1 MQRHAPSTSASHVTE
16 RAQAKSGALV
26 LGGAHGALALARSLG
41 RHGIPVW
48 FLTNDHPLARY
59 SRYVERS
66 LTWRGPQ
73 DAGAL
78 DFLLQL
84 AAREGLGGWT
94 LFACADPEVRLLGQ
108 NHAVLSAAFRVAV
121 PSWDVIRWS
130 VDKRMTH
137 QFATQAGVDSPWS
150 YYPRDRQ
157 DVVRLDCQFPLIVKP
172 TVREQRNAFTQA
184 KAWRADDRAALLA
197 RYGEAA
203 ALVGEHQIV
212 LQELIPGN
220 GQEQFSFAALCD
232 RGMPVA
238 SLTAR
243 RRRQFPID
251 FGYTSTLVETIEQP
265 EVEAAASR
273 LLRALNFTGLVEV
286 EFKHDI
292 RDGRYKLLDI
302 NARPWTWISLGA
314 AAGVDFPYLAWR
326 LAQGEALSPK
336 RAKAGVRWL
345 HVSRDIAAIGQE
357 MLAGSGSFRDFV
369 SPLRR
374 PTTFATFA
382 ADDPLPALIE
392 LPIVARRLLSRF
404 SVARR
409 GAVKTPA
416 VSPRPTT

>member
-1 MQRHAPSTSASHVTE
+1 MQRHAASTSASHVTE
-16 RAQAKSGALV
+16 QAQAKFGAVV

-41 RHGIPVW
+41 RRGIPVW

-73 DAGAL
+73 DASAL

-84 AAREGLGGWT
+84 AARDGLSGWT

-108 NHAVLSAAFRVAV
+108 NHTVLSAAFRVAV

-137 QFATQAGVDSPWS
+137 QFAARAGVDSPWS

-157 DVVRLDCQFPLIVKP
+157 DVARLECQFPLIVKP

-184 KAWRADDRAALLA
+184 KAWRADDRRTLLE

-220 GQEQFSFAALCD
+220 GAEQFSFAALCD
-232 RGMPVA
+232 RGTPVA

-243 RRRQFPID
+243 RRRQFPIE
-251 FGYTSTLVETIEQP
+251 FGYTSTLVESIEQP
-265 EVEAAASR
+265 EVEAAALR

-286 EFKHDI
+286 EFKHDS

-326 LAQGEALSPK
+326 LAQGETLSPA
-336 RAKAGVRWL
+336 RAKVGVHWL
-345 HVSRDIAAIGQE
+345 HLSRDIAAMGQE
-357 MLAGSGSFRDFV
+357 MLAGSSSFRDFV

-374 PTTFATFA
+374 PVTFATFA

-404 SVARR
+404 SVAWR